1 MDGGAA
7 PNQLRHIYCHRLGQ
21 DGFEAQGQ
29 AELPVLDVRPATAMQ
44 ALFDRSGGFYRW
56 HLVLTIKEK
65 PADRVDNPALAEKMK
80 AEIEGIFL

>member
-1 MDGGAA
+1 
-7 PNQLRHIYCHRLGQ
+7 
-21 DGFEAQGQ
+21 
-29 AELPVLDVRPATAMQ
+29 VLDVRPATAMQ

-65 PADRVDNPALAEKMK
+65 PADRVDNPDLAEKMK

>member
-1 MDGGAA
+1 
-7 PNQLRHIYCHRLGQ
+7 
-21 DGFEAQGQ
+21 
-29 AELPVLDVRPATAMQ
+29 MQ

-65 PADRVDNPALAEKMK
+65 PADRVDNPDLAEKMK